1 MRRRFKFTFVILLVA
16 TVVWSLACYRHVT
29 TYNQMIEQKKQQVGE
44 EFFNRFFDY
53 PPVWMWRHGDV
64 LFMIGFFMF
73 FAWMVFLLELY
84 RLLKRSVRK
93 MRLVKRLSI
102 SKGDVANIVVFLV
115 GLGFYY
121 SNIPIIRNMGG
132 WLLGA
137 SVIIYIIRVVRKG
150 KAEGKEVFI
159 F

>member
-1 MRRRFKFTFVILLVA
+1 MLPSIEPPTLKGILLWLGFNLLVGG
-16 TVVWSLACYRHVT
+16 SLA
-29 TYNQMIEQKKQQVGE
+29 
-44 EFFNRFFDY
+44 
-53 PPVWMWRHGDV
+53 
-64 LFMIGFFMF
+64 LFLWGG
-73 FAWMVFLLELY
+73 
-84 RLLKRSVRK
+84 
-93 MRLVKRLSI
+93 MRLVKRLPI
-102 SKGDVANIVVFLV
+102 SKGDMANIVVFLV

-137 SVIIYIIRVVRKG
+137 SVIIYIIRVMRKG